1 MEHLCRMSWGTVLVT
16 YRYLVQL
23 YSEENE
29 FIYHEHSSLPWAN
42 MFLTSFCS
50 STPWQNVI
58 QPTSASPVQILQ
70 ATWDTLGDKL
80 GNKFKSTYHGGLLY
94 WIQLSAD
101 GRSPRLAHAYIST
114 KVGDEKSS
122 FTNIRTHGYNK
133 FVIRSA
139 ADLNIPIGGIATM
152 ITLLGI

>member
-29 FIYHEHSSLPWAN
+29 FIYHELSSLPWAN

-94 WIQLSAD
+94 WIQLSSD
-101 GRSPRLAHAYIST
+101 GRSPRLAQTYVST
-114 KVGDEKSS
+114 KSKTKKATLQLHHFGLHS
-122 FTNIRTHGYNK
+122 FLRLGERKQNK
-133 FVIRSA
+133 TCFISLQQISLVLS
-139 ADLNIPIGGIATM
+139 
-152 ITLLGI
+152 